1 MTQENI
7 ISPPS
12 LQLFRNQP
20 EKKTLTQEQEEI
32 IRLKKEKN
40 AILLCHNY
48 QIRAYTGSGRLC
60 GGFSGPGQ
68 AGSINRCRYYRILR
82 RPLHG

>member
-1 MTQENI
+1 MIKENSV
-7 ISPPS
+7 SPPP

-32 IRLKKEKN
+32 IRLKREKN

-48 QIRAYTGSGRLC
+48 QIEPIQEVADYVGDSLGLAR
-60 GGFSGPGQ
+60 Q
-68 AGSINRCRYYRILR
+68 AASTDADIIIILR